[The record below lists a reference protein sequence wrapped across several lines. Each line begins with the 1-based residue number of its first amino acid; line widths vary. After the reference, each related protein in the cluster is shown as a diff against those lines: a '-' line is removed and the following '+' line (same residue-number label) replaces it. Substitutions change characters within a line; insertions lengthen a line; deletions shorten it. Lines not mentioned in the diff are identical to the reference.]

1 MNNGN
6 RYVIDTEG
14 VKHDLNRDID
24 KLMHNYRNLRYA
36 LYYRYSNHMDNYV
49 KKEELL
55 EYINEQFIKLV
66 KEYNIHSEVDFPYY
80 IKSKLTMRVRNSY
93 VKKNKDR
100 DANVVFGNDNDTLET
115 IIESKGSELGMSD
128 LVSYLFEGV
137 EFTDIENELLLQI
150 LTNDENI
157 DDPNIVSNVAHKL
170 KEPRKEVTRSLTE
183 LKDFIRFKLSAH
195 EEQNKDID
203 IVKGRVNTD
212 NNTWEM

>member
-115 IIESKGSELGMSD
+115 IIESNGSELGMSD
-128 LVSYLFEGV
+128 LVSYLFEGI
-137 EFTDIENELLLQI
+137 EFTDIENELLIQI
-150 LTNDENI
+150 LTNEENI
-157 DDPNIVSNVAHKL
+157 DDPNIVSKVAHKL
-170 KEPRKEVTRSLTE
+170 EIPRKEVTRTLTE
-183 LKDFIRFKLSAH
+183 LKDFIRFKLHAH

>member
-24 KLMHNYRNLRYA
+24 KLMHNYRNLRYS

-128 LVSYLFEGV
+128 LVTYLFEGV
-137 EFTDIENELLLQI
+137 EFTDIENELLIQI

-157 DDPNIVSNVAHKL
+157 DDPNIVSIVAHKL
-170 KEPRKEVTRSLTE
+170 KVPRKEVTSSLTE

>member
-14 VKHDLNRDID
+14 IQQDLDRDID
-24 KLMHNYRNLRYA
+24 KLMHNYKNLRYA
-36 LYYRYSNHMDNYV
+36 LYYRYASQMDNYV

-66 KEYNIHSEVDFPYY
+66 KEYNIQSEVDFPYY

-100 DANVVFGNDNDTLET
+100 EANVVFGNENDTLET
-115 IIESKGSELGMSD
+115 IIESSSSELGMSD
-128 LVSYLFEGV
+128 LLGYLFDGV
-137 EFTDIENELLLQI
+137 EFTEIENELLTEI
-150 LTNDENI
+150 FTNDENV
-157 DDPNIVSNVAHKL
+157 DDPIIVSNVASRM
-170 KEPRKEVTRSLTE
+170 EVPRKDVTRTLTE
-183 LKDFIRFKLSAH
+183 LKDFIRFKLYAH
-195 EEQNKDID
+195 ETQNKDID
-203 IVKGRVNTD
+203 IVKGRVNTE

>member
-14 VKHDLNRDID
+14 LSHELDRDID
-24 KLMHNYRNLRYA
+24 KLMHNYKNLRYA
-36 LYYRYSNHMDNYV
+36 LYYRFANQMDSYV

-93 VKKNKDR
+93 VKKNRDR
-100 DANVVFGNDNDTLET
+100 DSNVVFGNDDDTLET
-115 IIESKGSELGMSD
+115 IIESSDSDLYMND
-128 LVSYLFEGV
+128 LVSYLFDGV
-137 EFTDIENELLLQI
+137 DFTEVESELLHEI
-150 LTNDENI
+150 FTNDENV
-157 DDPNIVSNVAHKL
+157 DDPIIVSTVASRM
-170 KEPRKEVTRSLTE
+170 EVPRKDVTRTLTE
-183 LKDFIRFKLSAH
+183 LKDFIRFKLHAH
-195 EEQNKDID
+195 ESNNKDID
-203 IVKGRVNTD
+203 IVKGRVNTE

>member
-157 DDPNIVSNVAHKL
+157 DDPNIVSSVAHKL
-170 KEPRKEVTRSLTE
+170 EVPRKEVTRTLTE
-183 LKDFIRFKLSAH
+183 LKDFIRFKLYAH

>member
-128 LVSYLFEGV
+128 LVSYLFEGI

>member
-128 LVSYLFEGV
+128 LVSYLFEGI

-212 NNTWEM
+212 NNTWEV

>member
-14 VKHDLNRDID
+14 VQHDLDRDID

-36 LYYRYSNHMDNYV
+36 LYYRYASQMDNYV

-66 KEYNIHSEVDFPYY
+66 KEYNIQSEVDFPYY

-115 IIESKGSELGMSD
+115 IIESSDSDLGMQD
-128 LVSYLFEGV
+128 LLGYLFDGV
-137 EFTDIENELLLQI
+137 EFTEIENELLTEI
-150 LTNDENI
+150 FTNNENV
-157 DDPNIVSNVAHKL
+157 DDPIIVSNVASRM
-170 KEPRKEVTRSLTE
+170 EVPRKDVTRTLTE
-183 LKDFIRFKLSAH
+183 LKDFIRFKLYAH
-195 EEQNKDID
+195 ETQNKDID
-203 IVKGRVNTD
+203 IVKGRVNTE

>member
-128 LVSYLFEGV
+128 LVSYLFEGI

-183 LKDFIRFKLSAH
+183 LKDFIRFKLHAH

>member
-14 VKHDLNRDID
+14 VQHDLDRDID

-36 LYYRYSNHMDNYV
+36 LYYRYASQMDNYV

-66 KEYNIHSEVDFPYY
+66 KEYNIQSEVDFPYY

-115 IIESKGSELGMSD
+115 IIESSDSDLGMQD
-128 LVSYLFEGV
+128 LLGYLFDGV
-137 EFTDIENELLLQI
+137 EFTEIENELLTEI
-150 LTNDENI
+150 FTNKENV
-157 DDPNIVSNVAHKL
+157 DDPIIVSNVASRM
-170 KEPRKEVTRSLTE
+170 EVPRKDVTRTLTE
-183 LKDFIRFKLSAH
+183 LKDFIRFKLYAH
-195 EEQNKDID
+195 ETQNKDID
-203 IVKGRVNTD
+203 IVKGRVNTE

>member
-115 IIESKGSELGMSD
+115 IIESNGSELGMSD
-128 LVSYLFEGV
+128 LVSYLFEGI